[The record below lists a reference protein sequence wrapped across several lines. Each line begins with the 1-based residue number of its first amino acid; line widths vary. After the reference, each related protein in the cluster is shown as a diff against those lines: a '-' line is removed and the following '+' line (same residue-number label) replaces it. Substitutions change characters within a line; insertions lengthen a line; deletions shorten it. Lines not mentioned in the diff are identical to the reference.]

1 MNHEVALQIVQDQF
15 GDAAM
20 DVARAL
26 LNPDGMTLPGK
37 IYY

>member
-1 MNHEVALQIVQDQF
+1 MHHEVALQIVQDQF
-15 GDAAM
+15 GDAAR
-20 DVARAL
+20 DVAQAL